1 MNYSIDT
8 TKNFI
13 KINDNTNNNYYYKI
27 NDNTNNNY
35 DDEGKHKDETKF
47 DIIEIGK
54 IKYNIIQYTLFKN
67 DGSII
72 NSILTILKDSTEFSG
87 GSKQN
92 KTKFRKS
99 KNNRKSRK
107 NIH

>member
-72 NSILTILKDSTEFSG
+72 NSILKDSTDLSG